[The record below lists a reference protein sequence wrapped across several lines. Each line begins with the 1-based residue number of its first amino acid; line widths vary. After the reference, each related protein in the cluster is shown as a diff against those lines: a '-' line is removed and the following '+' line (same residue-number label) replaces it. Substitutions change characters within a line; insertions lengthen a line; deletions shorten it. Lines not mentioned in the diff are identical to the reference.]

1 MGSVASKPEK
11 RIGSLAMHRR
21 RFCFPLPPM
30 SEKGASHQE
39 DKDRERK
46 MSLFSEYKLKF
57 GIACDSGR
65 PGIVRTF
72 AFIERVQECP

>member
-1 MGSVASKPEK
+1 
-11 RIGSLAMHRR
+11 
-21 RFCFPLPPM
+21 M